1 MITVLSG
8 RGLVSLVSAS
18 GVGPAEGVLAVLEVR
33 DLRLDRGGERVLDG
47 VSFGLASGSLTA
59 LVGPNGAGKS
69 TLLRLISRE
78 IHPVV
83 RPGSHLRLFGQERI
97 VLSEL
102 QQRLGLV
109 SPALEQRFHPALPVS
124 DVVASG
130 WFGTVGLGRH
140 HRPGA
145 GQADR
150 VAAVLADHGL
160 EDLAGR
166 RCGQLSDGQ
175 RRRVLLARALVRR
188 PEVLVLDEPLNGLDL
203 RARHQLLAQL
213 RRCALE
219 GTTLLL
225 VTHQIEAV
233 IPELSRVLL
242 LRDGQLVGD
251 GPAADL
257 LQAEALSALFDTP
270 LRLVEQDG
278 WRQVLPG

>member
-1 MITVLSG
+1 MSESTLQSMEPPGAPDPWLELQSVEAWLGDRQVFGNLTLSLARGQHAVVL
-8 RGLVSLVSAS
+8 
-18 GVGPAEGVLAVLEVR
+18 
-33 DLRLDRGGERVLDG
+33 
-47 VSFGLASGSLTA
+47 
-59 LVGPNGAGKS
+59 GPNGAGKS

-188 PEVLVLDEPLNGLDL
+188 PEELVLDEPLNGLDL

-233 IPELSRVLL
+233 VPEIRCCVLL
-242 LRDGQLVGD
+242 RQGEVVAVGPPDEVLRDG
-251 GPAADL
+251 P
-257 LQAEALSALFDTP
+257 LSALFDTP
-270 LRLVEQDG
+270 LQMVEAG
-278 WRQVLPG
+278 GYRQVLPA